1 MKRFTT
7 ITLLFVLLLSL
18 FGVAENV
25 QAQDAIK
32 LSAVAKQV
40 LAGKQILY
48 VERHQYAGDHHNTAT
63 LFQVGE
69 INTNKFA
76 PGGAIKVYDVDS
88 GTTRTLI
95 KLSTGVMRDPEIS
108 FDGKRVIF
116 SMRKN
121 LEDGY
126 HIYEIGLDGSNL
138 KQLTSSE
145 GVSDIDPLYLPDGDI
160 VFTSTRQPKYCMCN
174 RHIMG
179 NLFRMGADGSN
190 RSVTSHGKIFH

>member
-116 SMRKN
+116 SIR
-121 LEDGY
+121 
-126 HIYEIGLDGSNL
+126 
-138 KQLTSSE
+138 
-145 GVSDIDPLYLPDGDI
+145 
-160 VFTSTRQPKYCMCN
+160 
-174 RHIMG
+174 
-179 NLFRMGADGSN
+179 
-190 RSVTSHGKIFH
+190 

>member
-121 LEDGY
+121 LED
-126 HIYEIGLDGSNL
+126 
-138 KQLTSSE
+138 
-145 GVSDIDPLYLPDGDI
+145 
-160 VFTSTRQPKYCMCN
+160 
-174 RHIMG
+174 
-179 NLFRMGADGSN
+179 
-190 RSVTSHGKIFH
+190 